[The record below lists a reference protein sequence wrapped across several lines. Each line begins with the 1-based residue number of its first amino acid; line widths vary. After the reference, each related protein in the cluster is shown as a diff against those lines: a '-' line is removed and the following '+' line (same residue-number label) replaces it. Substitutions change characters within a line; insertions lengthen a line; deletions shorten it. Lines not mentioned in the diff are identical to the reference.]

1 MGKSSS
7 SHIDSN
13 GQGGANRA
21 PWFKRVRGSY
31 LPISPMGWLTYLPFI
46 GYLVFSFAAS
56 TIYTSSA
63 VVAVLFVVPNWTAAG
78 VVMTYIAAQ
87 NTD

>member
-1 MGKSSS
+1 
-7 SHIDSN
+7 
-13 GQGGANRA
+13 
-21 PWFKRVRGSY
+21 
-31 LPISPMGWLTYLPFI
+31 MGWLTYLPFI